1 MRMMEIMMDSEL
13 NWAASRTSPSINP
26 VKIVADP
33 GIGANKIRTNVCLI
47 SIGKKGI
54 KKTSAANIK
63 AVPYLK
69 NANFISLL
77 RYC

>member
-1 MRMMEIMMDSEL
+1 MDSEL